1 MAEATTETTI
11 ETTTVNNT
19 NKGGNTMTE
28 KKYEIFTFKGTL
40 TKCRFESGYMGKGD
54 KAWRVSLKLANPL
67 TPDIKDKILS
77 ILKIDKSDR
86 FCPKRLRDNDSEY
99 INVHSKFNIPCQLLI
114 KDNRLVDLDMETE
127 LFEGAEIILAIK
139 VKEGGVYPHAIRVLK
154 NGEPFNP
161 FECFDN

>member
-1 MAEATTETTI
+1 MAETTT

-19 NKGGNTMTE
+19 NKGGNTMEE

-54 KAWRVSLKLANPL
+54 KAWRVSLKLDKPL
-67 TPDIKDKILS
+67 TADIKDKILS

-86 FCPKRLRDNDSEY
+86 FCPKWLKDDDSEY
-99 INVHSKFNIPCQLLI
+99 INVHSKFNIPCQSVF
-114 KDNRLVDLDMETE
+114 KDRLLDMDFETE
-127 LFEGAEIILAIK
+127 LFEGADVILAIK

>member
-1 MAEATTETTI
+1 MTETT
-11 ETTTVNNT
+11 TTTTTENNA

-28 KKYEIFTFKGTL
+28 KKYEIFTFKGKL
-40 TKCRFESGYMGKGD
+40 TKCRFETGYMGNGG
-54 KAWRVSLKLANPL
+54 KAWRISLKLDKPL
-67 TPDIKDKILS
+67 TADIKDKILS
-77 ILKIDKSDR
+77 ILKIDKNDR
-86 FCPKRLRDNDSEY
+86 FCPKWLKENDSEY

-127 LFEGAEIILAIK
+127 LFEGAEVILAIK

>member
-1 MAEATTETTI
+1 MTETT
-11 ETTTVNNT
+11 TTTTTENNT

-40 TKCRFESGYMGKGD
+40 TKCRFEPGYMGKGD
-54 KAWRVSLKLANPL
+54 KAWRISLKLDKPL
-67 TPDIKDKILS
+67 TTDIKDKILS
-77 ILKIDKSDR
+77 ILKIDKNDR
-86 FCPKRLRDNDSEY
+86 FCPKWLKDGDSEY
-99 INVHSKFNIPCQLLI
+99 INVHSKFNIPCQSVYKDRLL
-114 KDNRLVDLDMETE
+114 DMDMETE
-127 LFEGAEIILAIK
+127 LFEGGEVILAIK

>member
-1 MAEATTETTI
+1 MTETT
-11 ETTTVNNT
+11 TTTTTEN
-19 NKGGNTMTE
+19 NTMTE
-28 KKYEIFTFKGTL
+28 KKYEILTFKGVL

-54 KAWRVSLKLANPL
+54 KAWRVSLKLDKPL
-67 TPDIKDKILS
+67 TADIKDKILS
-77 ILKIDKSDR
+77 ILKIDKNDR
-86 FCPKRLRDNDSEY
+86 FCPKWLKENDSEY

-127 LFEGAEIILAIK
+127 LFEGAVVILAIK

>member
-1 MAEATTETTI
+1 MAETT

-19 NKGGNTMTE
+19 NKDGNTMTE

-40 TKCRFESGYMGKGD
+40 TKCRFENGYMGKGD
-54 KAWRVSLKLANPL
+54 KAWRISLKLDKPL
-67 TPDIKDKILS
+67 TAEIKDKILS
-77 ILKIDKSDR
+77 ILKIDKNDR
-86 FCPKRLRDNDSEY
+86 FCPKWLKEHDSKY
-99 INVHSKFNIPCQLLI
+99 INVHSKFNIPCQSVF
-114 KDNRLVDLDMETE
+114 KDRLLDMDLETE
-127 LFEGAEIILAIK
+127 LFEGAEVILAIK

>member
-1 MAEATTETTI
+1 MAETTTVTTT

-19 NKGGNTMTE
+19 NKEDNSMTE

-40 TKCRFESGYMGKGD
+40 TKCRFEPGYMGKGD
-54 KAWRVSLKLANPL
+54 KAWRVSLKLDTPL
-67 TPDIKDKILS
+67 TADIKDKILS
-77 ILKIDKSDR
+77 ILKIDKNDR
-86 FCPKRLRDNDSEY
+86 FCPRWLKDNNSEY
-99 INVHSKFNIPCQLLI
+99 INVHSKFNIPCQSVFKDRLL
-114 KDNRLVDLDMETE
+114 DMDMETE
-127 LFEGAEIILAIK
+127 LFEGAVVILAIK

>member
-1 MAEATTETTI
+1 MA

-19 NKGGNTMTE
+19 NKEGNTMIE

-40 TKCRFESGYMGKGD
+40 TKCRFEPGYMGKGD
-54 KAWRVSLKLANPL
+54 KAWRISLKLDKPL
-67 TPDIKDKILS
+67 STDIKDKILS
-77 ILKIDKSDR
+77 ILKIDKNDR
-86 FCPKRLRDNDSEY
+86 FCPKWLKDGNSEY
-99 INVHSKFNIPCQLLI
+99 INVHSKFNIPCQSVYKDRLL
-114 KDNRLVDLDMETE
+114 DMDMETE
-127 LFEGAEIILAIK
+127 LFEGGEVILAIK

>member
-1 MAEATTETTI
+1 MTETTTT
-11 ETTTVNNT
+11 TTTVNNT
-19 NKGGNTMTE
+19 NKEGNTMTE

-40 TKCRFESGYMGKGD
+40 TKCRFENGYMGKGD
-54 KAWRVSLKLANPL
+54 KAWRISLKLDKPL
-67 TPDIKDKILS
+67 TSEIKDKILS

-86 FCPKRLRDNDSEY
+86 FCPKWLKDGNSEY

-114 KDNRLVDLDMETE
+114 KDNKLVDLDIETE
-127 LFEGAEIILAIK
+127 LFEGAEVILAIK
-139 VKEGGVYPHAIRVLK
+139 VKEVGVYPHAIRVLK